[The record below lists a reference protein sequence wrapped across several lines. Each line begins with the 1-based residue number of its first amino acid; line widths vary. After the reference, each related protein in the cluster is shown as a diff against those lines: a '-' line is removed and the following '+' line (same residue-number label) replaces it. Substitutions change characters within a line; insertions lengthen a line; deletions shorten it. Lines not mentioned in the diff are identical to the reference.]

1 VNIPQK
7 RLWVYQICDI
17 LLYYMVKRLAQFVT
31 KEIAG
36 IHHAAYLIGFFT
48 LMSQILALFRDRL
61 LAYSF
66 GAGKTLDLYYAA
78 FRVPDFVFATL
89 ASLVSVAV
97 LIPFFSATSSKGTEA
112 VKKLMSELFSFFVS
126 MMAVVSTVLFFLM
139 PKISHYLFPGFDS
152 KEILTVISISRV
164 LLLQPIFLGISNL
177 LSVITQM
184 NKRFFIYAIAPIFY
198 NLAIILGIVFLY
210 PKFGL
215 QGIVIGVVFGAILHF
230 LIQAPYVGSLGQLPR
245 FTFKWDF
252 KRLLKIL
259 ALSIPRTITLSASQ
273 LELIF
278 ITSFASV
285 LTAGS
290 ISIFSL
296 ATNLQSVPFAIVG
309 VSYTLAA
316 FPLLSMCYVNGKK
329 KEFVEH
335 VQVATRH
342 ILFWS
347 LPITALFIILRAQI
361 VRVILGSGS
370 FNWNDTRLT
379 AASVALF
386 VISLSAQS
394 LELLFIRAYYA
405 AGKTIKPLF
414 INLFSS
420 VLTIT
425 LPYLFLQLF
434 AHNPAFSQI
443 IERLFRV
450 VGIPGTEVL
459 MLPLG
464 YMFGT
469 IVNMIIFW
477 MVFEKD
483 FGEGSFTKNV
493 GRTLWQ
499 SFESAVVAGYMAYI
513 TLNLSEPFI
522 DQTKVFSV
530 FLHGL
535 LGGVVGV
542 ISWAGVLFLLRNEE
556 VIEVWGSFRKR
567 IPLFA
572 GSGVVTVENKK
583 ASDEASLIVTD
594 TMLSESDVASH

>member
-1 VNIPQK
+1 
-7 RLWVYQICDI
+7 
-17 LLYYMVKRLAQFVT
+17 MVKKLVQFVS

-36 IHHAAYLIGFFT
+36 IHQAAYVIGFFT
-48 LMSQILALFRDRL
+48 LMSQILALFRDRI
-61 LAYSF
+61 LANSF
-66 GAGKTLDLYYAA
+66 GAGTTLDVYYAS

-97 LIPFFSATSSKGTEA
+97 LIPFFTSIKDKGHEA
-112 VKKLMSELFSFFVS
+112 VKKLMSEIFSFFIS
-126 MMAVVSTVLFFLM
+126 MMAVVSIILLFLM
-139 PKISHYLFPGFDS
+139 PMIARWLFPGFGPS
-152 KEILTVISISRV
+152 EIAQVIFMSRI

-177 LSVITQM
+177 LSVVTQM

-198 NLAIILGIVFLY
+198 NISIIFGVMVLY
-210 PKFGL
+210 PVFGMT
-215 QGIVIGVVFGAILHF
+215 GIAVGVVIGAILHF
-230 LIQAPYVGSLGQLPR
+230 SVQAPYVSSVKQLPK
-245 FTFKWDF
+245 FTFKWDI

-278 ITSFASV
+278 ITSFATF

-316 FPLLSMCYVNGKK
+316 FPLLSMYYANGNK

-370 FNWNDTRLT
+370 FNWDDTRLT

-386 VISLSAQS
+386 IISLSAQS

-414 INLFSS
+414 INIFSS

-425 LPYLFLQLF
+425 LPYIFLQVF
-434 AHNPAFSQI
+434 ATNPGFAYVIQK
-443 IERLFRV
+443 LFRV
-450 VGIPGTEVL
+450 EGIPGAEVL

-464 YMFGT
+464 YMCGT
-469 IVNMIIFW
+469 IVNMLIFW
-477 MVFEKD
+477 FVFEKD
-483 FGEGSFTKNV
+483 FGEGKFTKNV
-493 GRTLWQ
+493 ARTLWQ
-499 SFESAVVAGYMAYI
+499 SFESAVIAGYMAYI
-513 TLNLSEPFI
+513 TLNLAEPFI
-522 DQTKVFSV
+522 DQTRVLSV
-530 FLHGL
+530 FAHGL
-535 LGGVVGV
+535 LGGLVGLA
-542 ISWAGVLFLLRNEE
+542 SWAGVLFLLRNEE
-556 VIEVWGSFRKR
+556 VIEVFGSFKKR
-567 IPLFA
+567 LSFGKSPL
-572 GSGVVTVENKK
+572 SEVVT
-583 ASDEASLIVTD
+583 SDLSDKVAEAIPNPIVSD
-594 TMLSESDVASH
+594 SMLSESDTATH

>member
-1 VNIPQK
+1 
-7 RLWVYQICDI
+7 
-17 LLYYMVKRLAQFVT
+17 MVKRIVQFVT

-36 IHHAAYLIGFFT
+36 IHQAAYVIGFFT
-48 LMSQILALFRDRL
+48 LMSQILALFRDRI
-61 LAYSF
+61 LANSF
-66 GAGKTLDLYYAA
+66 GAGATLDLYYAS

-97 LIPFFSATSSKGTEA
+97 LIPFFSATSEKGPVA
-112 VKKLMSELFSFFVS
+112 VKKLMSEIFSFFISAMALVS
-126 MMAVVSTVLFFLM
+126 LVLLFFM
-139 PKISHYLFPGFDS
+139 PQIAHYLFPGFS
-152 KEILTVISISRV
+152 EGNLEMVVKMSRI

-198 NLAIILGIVFLY
+198 NLSIILGTIFLY
-210 PKFGL
+210 PIFGM
-215 QGIVIGVVFGAILHF
+215 QGIVMGVVVGAVLHF
-230 LIQAPYVGSLGQLPR
+230 LVQAPYVASTGQFPR
-245 FTFKWDF
+245 FTFKWDL
-252 KRLLKIL
+252 KRLFKIL
-259 ALSIPRTITLSASQ
+259 ILSIPRTITLSASQ

-278 ITSFASV
+278 ITSFASL

-361 VRVILGSGS
+361 VRVILGAGS

-405 AGKTIKPLF
+405 AGKTVKPLF
-414 INLFSS
+414 INIFSS
-420 VLTIT
+420 ILTIT
-425 LPYLFLQLF
+425 LPYLFLHVF
-434 AHNPAFSQI
+434 ATNQNFAYA
-443 IERLFRV
+443 IEKLFRV

-469 IVNMIIFW
+469 IINMLIFW
-477 MVFEKD
+477 IVFEKD
-483 FGEGSFTKNV
+483 FGEGMFTKNV
-493 GRTLWQ
+493 ARTVWQ
-499 SFESAVVAGYMAYI
+499 SFESAVIAGYMAYI

-522 DQTKVFSV
+522 DQTKVLSV
-530 FLHGL
+530 FAHGL
-535 LGGVVGV
+535 LGGVVGLA
-542 ISWAGVLFLLRNEE
+542 SWAGVLFLLRNEE
-556 VIEVWGSFRKR
+556 VIEVWTSFKKRLSFRKNPLVTAIVNDVNDKIDED
-567 IPLFA
+567 IPNPI
-572 GSGVVTVENKK
+572 V
-583 ASDEASLIVTD
+583 SDS
-594 TMLSESDVASH
+594 MLSESDVATH

>member
-1 VNIPQK
+1 
-7 RLWVYQICDI
+7 
-17 LLYYMVKRLAQFVT
+17 MVKKLVQFVS

-36 IHHAAYLIGFFT
+36 IHQAAYVIGFFT
-48 LMSQILALFRDRL
+48 LMSQVLALFRDRI
-61 LAYSF
+61 LAHSF
-66 GAGKTLDLYYAA
+66 GAGTTLDLYYAS

-97 LIPFFSATSSKGTEA
+97 LIPFFTSIKDKGPEA
-112 VKKLMSELFSFFVS
+112 VKKLMSEIFSFFIS
-126 MMAVVSTVLFFLM
+126 MMTMVSIVLVIFM
-139 PKISHYLFPGFDS
+139 PEIAHWLFPGFRPD
-152 KEILTVISISRV
+152 EISQVILMSRI
-164 LLLQPIFLGISNL
+164 LFLQPIFLGISNL
-177 LSVITQM
+177 LSVVTQM

-198 NLAIILGIVFLY
+198 NLAIIFGTVVLY
-210 PKFGL
+210 PIYGM

-230 LIQAPYVGSLGQLPR
+230 AIQAPYVFSVGQLPR
-245 FTFKWDF
+245 FTFKWDIR
-252 KRLLKIL
+252 RLMKIL

-278 ITSFASV
+278 ITSYATF

-316 FPLLSMCYVNGKK
+316 FPLLSMYYAHGKK

-347 LPITALFIILRAQI
+347 LPITSLFIILRAQI

-370 FNWNDTRLT
+370 FNWDDTRLT

-425 LPYLFLQLF
+425 FPYLFLQVF
-434 AHNPAFSQI
+434 ATSPNFAYFIQK
-443 IERLFRV
+443 LFRV
-450 VGIPGTEVL
+450 VGISGTEVL

-464 YMFGT
+464 YMLGT
-469 IVNMIIFW
+469 IINMLIFW
-477 MVFEKD
+477 FVFEKD
-483 FGEGSFTKNV
+483 FGEGRFTKNV
-493 GRTLWQ
+493 SRTLWQ
-499 SFESAVVAGYMAYI
+499 SFESAVIAGYMAYV

-522 DQTKVFSV
+522 DQTKVLSV
-530 FLHGL
+530 FAHGL
-535 LGGVVGV
+535 LGGLVGLL
-542 ISWAGVLFLLRNEE
+542 SWGGVLFLLKNEE
-556 VIEVWGSFRKR
+556 VIEVWGSFKKRFSSRKT
-567 IPLFA
+567 PL
-572 GSGVVTVENKK
+572 ENITESVSNPII
-583 ASDEASLIVTD
+583 SDS
-594 TMLSESDVASH
+594 MLSESDTASH